1 VTKGTSRSIA
11 IRLLALGVIF
21 VVMLVDGWS
30 QTVTSPTRT
39 QCKQWDDAFL
49 AVFHNALW
57 IVPLLTILLGL
68 GIGFVGRF
76 CCWWATDPRLRI
88 LVATLFVLA
97 LSCGVAVGLWTL
109 GPNHGWFG
117 VDPGYLDCQTVRFDA
132 EGLLGG
138 VIGRGIPAIAQWQ
151 TIIIL
156 LLGVF
161 VLGGLLALGINKAL
175 TRFFGM
181 RSKIRGAV
189 A

>member
-1 VTKGTSRSIA
+1 
-11 IRLLALGVIF
+11 VIF

-49 AVFHNALW
+49 TVFHNALW
-57 IVPLLTILLGL
+57 IVPLLTIFLSLGF
-68 GIGFVGRF
+68 GFFLGRF
-76 CCWWATDPRLRI
+76 YWWAANPWWRI
-88 LVATLFVLA
+88 LWVTLFFLVV
-97 LSCGVAVGLWTL
+97 SCGVTVGLWTL
-109 GPNHGWFG
+109 GPNHWWFNWLFSG

-138 VIGRGIPAIAQWQ
+138 VIGRGIPAIAQWK

-156 LLGVF
+156 LWGAS
-161 VLGGLLALGINKAL
+161 VLGGLLALGISKVL

-181 RSKIRGAV
+181 QSKIRGTV